1 MSDLNDSTINGDGVS
16 LSSNFAC
23 FISDGRRYEV
33 VESAHQIERERFPAT
48 RDANRWGYL
57 KMGGALLF
65 PSSCGSAGGAVI

>member
-23 FISDGRRYEV
+23 FI
-33 VESAHQIERERFPAT
+33 SAHQIERERFPAT